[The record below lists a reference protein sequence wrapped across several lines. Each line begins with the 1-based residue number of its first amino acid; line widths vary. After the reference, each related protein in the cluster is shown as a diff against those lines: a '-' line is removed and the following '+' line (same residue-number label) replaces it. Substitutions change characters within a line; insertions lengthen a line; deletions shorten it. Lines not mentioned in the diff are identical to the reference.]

1 MEITEE
7 AIGDDV
13 DTDPAISR
21 AFLVALSHNG
31 FPSIQ
36 QSDGDELITMLL
48 HQFSTNEK
56 FSPDLEVASC
66 SGGSFSVFRQQ
77 VASFEDESVE
87 SLENQE
93 ITFKLMAHVLDKVK
107 VDSKLYD
114 QVSSIAKRQLQ
125 SMSAFLKVIVFVAA

>member
-13 DTDPAISR
+13 DVDPAISR

-56 FSPDLEVASC
+56 FSPDLEVASK
-66 SGGSFSVFRQQ
+66 GSFSVFRQQ

-114 QVSSIAKRQLQ
+114 QLSCIAWRQLK
-125 SMSAFLKVIVFVAA
+125 SMSAFLKVIVFFAT

>member
-13 DTDPAISR
+13 DVDPAISR

-56 FSPDLEVASC
+56 FSPDLDVASK
-66 SGGSFSVFRQQ
+66 GSFSVFRQQ

>member
-1 MEITEE
+1 MEIAGE

-13 DTDPAISR
+13 DMDPAISR

-36 QSDGDELITMLL
+36 QSDGDEMITMLL
-48 HQFSTNEK
+48 HQFSTNEN
-56 FSPDLEVASC
+56 ASC

-77 VASFEDESVE
+77 VDSFEDESVE
-87 SLENQE
+87 SLEKQE

-107 VDSKLYD
+107 VDSELYD
-114 QVSSIAKRQLQ
+114 QLSCIAKRQLQ